1 MGMSASQARLL
12 SITSRLTNNEF
23 RSQTITNSKLRL
35 AEKSQEA
42 SADYMDALNS
52 QQLVFGIYG
61 DNGGYSTEKLTP
73 ALIYDYAPLKN
84 QYALVNPAG
93 KLLVSAVDA
102 NNFKAT
108 IDEENP
114 LSAFLD
120 KYGLLENKTYTQKVE
135 TINPNY
141 EDELAEYEA
150 QRPAYDA
157 YIQYLDDKEQ
167 YDKDYNDWLL
177 RNGYNDKSDYDA
189 AYAKYE
195 QELAQENLYEIF
207 ASVVGTSDTVTSTG
221 AQGHYYR
228 ALHGNA
234 DCYLHVLNVLFD
246 YNGTNLSK
254 ATRDTS
260 ITGTT
265 VTFQG
270 EDGGMTTTDGM
281 TEEEKQKMAQIS
293 GLLSE
298 RYCDG
303 DDDFNTRGAQNLLKA
318 ARDDGREPTRLEI
331 LRSDFKET
339 VNGDVTYSYEKK
351 TLEQKVIDLYYTI
364 LNKDL
369 LGVTNDDMTEMLMN
383 FTDGDMKKLAPEAP
397 EAPPTEPTPVPP
409 AECPAKPSNVFVEY
423 KEASETVVNDK
434 DKAQWYT
441 NLWYMMNGSDTVNKI
456 KQKEIFD
463 DEKNESYSVFI
474 VDSAEKSGKGG
485 TYEVFEDLNLFKS
498 SDWLQFALEHGMV
511 TMVQAQYN
519 NPAADNGKVPELTS
533 EGITW
538 KSIIYTNASDIR
550 SQEDEVKIAIAEVKY
565 KNAIREIENKDKKF
579 DQDLKKLDTEHTAL
593 QTEYDSIKE
602 VISKN
607 VDRSFKAFS

>member
-35 AEKSQEA
+35 AEKSEEA
-42 SADYMDALNS
+42 SAEYMDALNS
-52 QQLVFGIYG
+52 QQLVFGVYG
-61 DNGGYSTEKLTP
+61 DDGGYSTEKLTP

-102 NNFKAT
+102 KNFEET
-108 IDEENP
+108 IDKPNP
-114 LSAFLD
+114 LAEFL
-120 KYGLLENKTYTQKVE
+120 KCYGLIKDIGYMQKVE
-135 TINPNY
+135 KPNPAWT
-141 EDELAEYEA
+141 EW
-150 QRPAYDA
+150 
-157 YIQYLDDKEQ
+157 
-167 YDKDYNDWLL
+167 YNKQQQNKTDL
-177 RNGYNDKSDYDA
+177 
-189 AYAKYE
+189 YA
-195 QELAQENLYEIF
+195 LFSGI
-207 ASVVGTSDTVTSTG
+207 VGTSDTVQNTG

-228 ALHGNA
+228 ALKENNPS
-234 DCYLHVLNVLFD
+234 CYLHVLNVLFD
-246 YNGTNLSK
+246 FDGTNLSS
-254 ATRDTS
+254 AMRDTS
-260 ITGTT
+260 IPGTT
-265 VTFQG
+265 VTFDGQ
-270 EDGGMTTTDGM
+270 DGGMTTSDGM
-281 TEEEKQKMAQIS
+281 TAEEKQKMAQIS

-303 DDDFNTRGAQNLLKA
+303 DDDFNTDKNQNLLEA
-318 ARDDGREPTRLEI
+318 ARNAGRAPSKLEI
-331 LRSDFKET
+331 LRSDFKE
-339 VNGDVTYSYEKK
+339 VANDDGTYSYEKK
-351 TLEQKVIDLYYTI
+351 TLEQKIIDLYYI
-364 LNKDL
+364 IKNKASLD
-369 LGVTNDDMTEMLMN
+369 VTNDDMTEMLMN
-383 FTDGDMKKLAPEAP
+383 FTDGDMKNIDQEPE
-397 EAPPTEPTPVPP
+397 PPTTIVE
-409 AECPAKPSNVFVEY
+409 FVQQS
-423 KEASETVVNDK
+423 KTTVNDK

-456 KQKEIFD
+456 KQDEIFD

-474 VDSAEKSGKGG
+474 VDSAQKSGKGG

-511 TMVQAQYN
+511 TMVQAQYD
-519 NPAADNGKVPELTS
+519 NPAADSGKVPELTS

-565 KNAIREIENKDKKF
+565 KNAIRDIENKDKKF

-607 VDRSFKAFS
+607 VERSFKAFS